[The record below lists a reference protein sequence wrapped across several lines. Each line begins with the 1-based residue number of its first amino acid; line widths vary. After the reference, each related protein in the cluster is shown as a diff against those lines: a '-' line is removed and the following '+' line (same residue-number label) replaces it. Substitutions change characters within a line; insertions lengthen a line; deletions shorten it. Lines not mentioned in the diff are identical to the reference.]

1 MQINLDEQLIDR
13 FRDKVN
19 NHQIFKDLYTNIDGK
34 NKWNIICSAMD
45 WINVTVEGIPEIV
58 FKDMDGS
65 FGFGYNHSLSLTL
78 MQYITSIDI
87 LHESIIQLHRVLKV
101 DYPFAND
108 QSVFK
113 QTQLSDDTYFKH
125 IRAVFSTHPINL
137 NSIDGVVVNKGEK
150 FYASWPA
157 RGVFPGDGDFMV
169 LVYSNDPSKNEKLNP
184 LSINISDLNE
194 YAEMRYQLLSDLS
207 LKVDEIMDK
216 HIQKYRGKQIETN
229 PDALGLAYILLN
241 ENNDR
246 FGEKGGHSDTIHYI
260 IRMLETKLDNVKDAD
275 LEIIDEYLNHV
286 SSRLSDIRGD
296 LQNMSLTLK
305 WETTHKGY
313 EFEKIYSFLFS
324 FNPVGESFLVRLID
338 NGSLP
343 SSLLDNADKLN
354 ELQLVLEAY
363 LYRAYLRNGGRV
375 DFEQFLNASLK

>member
-1 MQINLDEQLIDR
+1 MRINLDEQLINR

-19 NHQIFKDLYTNIDGK
+19 NHQIFSELYKNIDGK
-34 NKWNIICSAMD
+34 NKWNIICSTMD
-45 WINVTVEGIPEIV
+45 WINVTVEGIPEIE
-58 FKDMDGS
+58 FKDMDAGV
-65 FGFGYNHSLSLTL
+65 GYNHLLSLTL

-87 LHESIIQLHRVLKV
+87 LHESIVQLHRVLKV
-101 DYPFAND
+101 DYPFEND
-108 QSVFK
+108 QSVF
-113 QTQLSDDTYFKH
+113 QQSQLSDDTYFKH
-125 IRAVFSTHPINL
+125 IRAVFSTHPVNL
-137 NSIDGVVVNKGEK
+137 TSIDGVVANRGER

-157 RGVFPGDGDFMV
+157 RGIFPGDGDFLV
-169 LVYSNDPSKNEKLNP
+169 FVYSNDPSKNEKLNP
-184 LSINISDLNE
+184 LSINISNLNE
-194 YAEMRYQLLSDLS
+194 YAEMRYQLISDLS
-207 LKVDEIMDK
+207 IKVDEIMDK
-216 HIQKYRGKQIETN
+216 HIQEYKVKQIETN
-229 PDALGLAYILLN
+229 PDVLGLAYILLT

-275 LEIIDEYLNHV
+275 HEIIDEYLDHV

-296 LQNMSLTLK
+296 LQNMTLTLK
-305 WETTHKGY
+305 WEITHKGY
-313 EFEKIYSFLFS
+313 EFEKIYSYLYS
-324 FNPVGESFLVRLID
+324 LHPIGESFLIRLIE

-343 SSLLDNADKLN
+343 ASFLDNADKLN